1 VGYMS
6 LSPCLNATVADRKN
20 TIITTS
26 LINFVSLVENQ
37 NLFFSLIGKHQ
48 QDNDDRKK
56 KWHKNVSAQRSTM
69 GLRASALFVA
79 LTGYTRPSSPSSKSI
94 L

>member
-1 VGYMS
+1 MS

-56 KWHKNVSAQRSTM
+56 KMA
-69 GLRASALFVA
+69 
-79 LTGYTRPSSPSSKSI
+79 
-94 L
+94 

>member
-1 VGYMS
+1 MS

-26 LINFVSLVENQ
+26 LINFVSLGENQ

-56 KWHKNVSAQRSTM
+56 KNGIKM
-69 GLRASALFVA
+69 F
-79 LTGYTRPSSPSSKSI
+79 RPKEV
-94 L
+94 LWD

>member
-1 VGYMS
+1 MS

-56 KWHKNVSAQRSTM
+56 NGIKMFWPKEVPWD
-69 GLRASALFVA
+69 LRASALFVA